1 MGVFFAQLLYDEF
14 FTDKCWLADVNEVVH
29 FGTLLEGGSIKE
41 LSSITL
47 HSKLRPLKFVL
58 SVKFAL
64 FKTELSWEY
73 ESSSKSGGDNTQL
86 VCSNWEALIK
96 GEF

>member
-1 MGVFFAQLLYDEF
+1 MCNITLKYNLLF
-14 FTDKCWLADVNEVVH
+14 
-29 FGTLLEGGSIKE
+29 LLCNNFIV
-41 LSSITL
+41 TL
-47 HSKLRPLKFVL
+47 HSKVRPLKIAWLVL
-58 SVKFAL
+58 FTL
-64 FKTELSWEY
+64 FKIELSWEY